1 MVLTSVAILWSF
13 KGEYADY
20 MINTL
25 LTATFES
32 ILSLLSSYFV
42 AEDEDALLRWIQ
54 KTLDQPGFRERL
66 NGWRVDW
73 HKLVK
78 EGKSDRA
85 LL

>member
-1 MVLTSVAILWSF
+1 MT
-13 KGEYADY
+13 D
-20 MINTL
+20 L
-25 LTATFES
+25 LSAKTATFES

-54 KTLDQPGFRERL
+54 KTLDQPGFREKL
-66 NGWRVDW
+66 NGWRADW